1 MKWYL
6 SKEGEK
12 EMLENGKIGVQQF
25 MILVTLFTVG
35 TSILLVP
42 SLLVTEAKQDAW
54 IAGILGVCVG
64 LLSVWLYNTLGNLF
78 PNKTLV
84 EYSEEILGKWIGK
97 AISLLFFSFSFTLT
111 ALVLRNLGDFMT
123 TQIMPETPIDSLHI
137 IFLFI
142 VIMGTR
148 LGLEVLAR
156 AAEILFPWFIIFF
169 LLLVLFLF
177 PEIKFENIQPILE
190 EGIKP
195 VLRSAIP
202 FIEFPFLELVIFLM
216 IFPYVKRTKEAKKA
230 FLVGTTIGG
239 IILIILTGLA
249 ILVIGVNLTSTEMY
263 PTYLLATKI
272 NIGNFLQRIE
282 AIVAVLWFI
291 TIYFKLT
298 ICFYT
303 SVLALAQT
311 LKLNDYRPL
320 TLPLGMILIVYSLV
334 VSPNLVYNI
343 TITPK
348 AMIPHG
354 LIVGFF
360 LPLFLLVVALFQ
372 KKRQSKTG

>member
-1 MKWYL
+1 
-6 SKEGEK
+6 
-12 EMLENGKIGVQQF
+12 MLENGKIGARQF
-25 MILVTLFTVG
+25 MILVILFTVG
-35 TSILLVP
+35 TSILLAP

-54 IAGILGVCVG
+54 IAGILGVGVG

-84 EYSEEILGKWIGK
+84 EYSEGILGKWIGK
-97 AISLLFFSFSFTLT
+97 AISLLFFSFTFTLT
-111 ALVLRNLGDFMT
+111 ALVLRNIGDFMT
-123 TQIMPETPIDSLHI
+123 IKILPETPIESLHI

-156 AAEILFPWFIIFF
+156 SAEILFPWFILLF
-169 LLLVLFLF
+169 LLLVFFLF
-177 PEIKFENIQPILE
+177 PQIKFENIQPILE

-195 VLRSAIP
+195 VLGSAIP

-216 IFPYVKRTKEAKKA
+216 IFPYVNRTKEAGKA

-239 IILIILTGLA
+239 IILIILTGLVT
-249 ILVIGVNLTSTEMY
+249 LVLGTDITSMDMY
-263 PTYLLATKI
+263 PTYEIAKKI
-272 NIGNFLQRIE
+272 NLGDFLQRIE
-282 AIVAVLWFI
+282 AIVAVMWFI
-291 TIYFKLT
+291 SIYFKLT

-303 SVLALAQT
+303 SVLALGQT
-311 LKLNDYRPL
+311 FKLKDYRSL

-334 VSPNLVYNI
+334 VSPNIVYNI
-343 TITPK
+343 TVTPK
-348 AMIPHG
+348 VMVPHG

-360 LPLFLLVVALFQ
+360 LPLLLLGVASFR
-372 KKRQSKTG
+372 KKRQSKM